1 MPNYDDR
8 KELEGEDEEQA
19 THYSKT
25 LDRNNLYGEEKVY
38 VDGDIKH
45 ERIVMKVQQQVS
57 WSSASSAMLS
67 FEVLMWNDCA
77 KRLDCSARNQM
88 EMAMAILVKAD
99 YLIIPNLTNNIL
111 VSRWIDLN
119 SSSNNL
125 YHYYLGGRN
134 YLSFGSNNISSTLNS
149 LREGKD

>member
-1 MPNYDDR
+1 MPDYDDR

-57 WSSASSAMLS
+57 WSSASSAM
-67 FEVLMWNDCA
+67 
-77 KRLDCSARNQM
+77 
-88 EMAMAILVKAD
+88 
-99 YLIIPNLTNNIL
+99 
-111 VSRWIDLN
+111 
-119 SSSNNL
+119 
-125 YHYYLGGRN
+125 
-134 YLSFGSNNISSTLNS
+134 
-149 LREGKD
+149 

>member
-1 MPNYDDR
+1 MPDYDDR

-57 WSSASSAMLS
+57 
-67 FEVLMWNDCA
+67 
-77 KRLDCSARNQM
+77 
-88 EMAMAILVKAD
+88 
-99 YLIIPNLTNNIL
+99 
-111 VSRWIDLN
+111 
-119 SSSNNL
+119 
-125 YHYYLGGRN
+125 
-134 YLSFGSNNISSTLNS
+134 
-149 LREGKD
+149 